1 MPLYLWLAIKE
12 WHRKG
17 ERMASDV
24 EVKARMIKAI
34 GLAKEC
40 MHETG
45 IQLSDTVTEPSE
57 ITAIAV
63 LAAELFKHL
72 KADSGPAELW

>member
-1 MPLYLWLAIKE
+1 
-12 WHRKG
+12 
-17 ERMASDV
+17 MASDA
-24 EVKARMIKAI
+24 EVKAQMIKAI
-34 GLAKEC
+34 GLAKDC

-63 LAAELFKHL
+63 LAAEIFKHL
-72 KADSGPAELW
+72 KPASGPAELW